1 MATPPDPSSEA
12 SIGGNESFPSVSD
25 FVVIDRVNQCPKLAS
40 LRSINQTL
48 SSLLNSDDS
57 FMAQIAEVIR
67 LDPSLTARVLDL
79 VNSIFFGSN
88 ESQRVTNVEE
98 ASLFLGLSRI
108 SELIIATPIIEEIQA
123 FGKQSTIIDWT
134 EFWRHSIGTAIMTR
148 ELLSAADVQ
157 WEDEGDYISGLVH
170 NLGKIIMAVTF
181 PEQFTELCKKTGSE
195 TNDIC
200 EQERSLLGWDHAK
213 MGAFYLWNHHI
224 APEIVQATQYHN
236 TPHDAPDHPKLAGAV
251 QLADHLV
258 RSAGI
263 QGIEKVN
270 PPRSANWP
278 KLEGW
283 RILFGEEDDQSTN
296 EDDQSTNEKRMA
308 ELQETLVR
316 VTDSLKGIV

>member
-1 MATPPDPSSEA
+1 VATIPDSASGSPTGDNDSST
-12 SIGGNESFPSVSD
+12 SVSD

-67 LDPSLTARVLDL
+67 LDPTLTARVLDL

-88 ESQRVTNVEE
+88 DSQRVSNVEE

-108 SELIIATPIIEEIQA
+108 SELIIATPIIEEIQE
-123 FGKQSTIIDWT
+123 FGKQAGVVDWT

-148 ELLSAADVQ
+148 ELLAIADVQ

-170 NLGKIIMAVTF
+170 NLGKIIMSVTF
-181 PEQFTELCKKTGSE
+181 PEQFGQLCKASGDQTE
-195 TNDIC
+195 DIC
-200 EQERSLLGWDHAK
+200 EQERDILGWDHAK

-236 TPHDAPDHPKLAGAV
+236 MPDEAPDHPKLAAAV
-251 QLADHLV
+251 QLADRFV
-258 RSAGI
+258 GSAGI
-263 QGIEKVN
+263 QGIEKVK
-270 PPRSANWP
+270 PMRHADWH
-278 KLEGW
+278 KLAGW
-283 RILFGEEDDQSTN
+283 DILFGEDETTTD
-296 EDDQSTNEKRMA
+296 EER
-308 ELQETLVR
+308 LQELEETLGR
-316 VTDSLKGIV
+316 VTGTLKGIV

>member
-1 MATPPDPSSEA
+1 VATNPDHVPSTSPRGKGA
-12 SIGGNESFPSVSD
+12 FPSVSD

-79 VNSIFFGSN
+79 VNSIFFGSKG
-88 ESQRVTNVEE
+88 SQRVTNVEE

-123 FGKQSTIIDWT
+123 FGKQSEVVDWT

-148 ELLSAADVQ
+148 ELLAAANIQ

-170 NLGKIIMAVTF
+170 NLGKIITAVTF
-181 PEQFTELCKKTGSE
+181 PEQFGKICKARGSQ
-195 TNDIC
+195 TQDIC
-200 EQERSLLGWDHAK
+200 DQEKSLLGWDHAK

-236 TPHDAPDHPKLAGAV
+236 TPNEAPDHAQLASAV

-263 QGIEKVN
+263 QGIELVEQ
-270 PPRSANWP
+270 PRPSDWP
-278 KLEGW
+278 KLTGW
-283 RILFGEEDDQSTN
+283 AILFGEDELISDEDRL
-296 EDDQSTNEKRMA
+296 K
-308 ELQETLVR
+308 ELKETLER
-316 VTDSLKGIV
+316 VTSTLKGIV